1 MNAVRPIWV
10 LLPAVLGSI
19 LGCAARPAGAA
30 DATAALREVGSV
42 PLPGVEGRFDHFA
55 VDLDGKRLFVTALGN
70 DTVEVIDLAAE
81 PGRHA
86 GSIKGLSKPAGVAFI
101 PDLKRVAVASG
112 GDGKCRFFDAT
123 TLAPAGEVGGLDDA
137 DNVRYDADRKLL
149 YVGYGAGAIAVIDP
163 RAVRAAGDVKL
174 AAHPESFRLESR
186 GQRLFANVPESK
198 DSVAAVDREKRS
210 VVVTWHLKGAGANFP
225 MWLDEP
231 HRRLFVG
238 CRRPAKLLVLDTDSG
253 MTVASVDCVGDAD
266 DLFYD
271 EPVKRIYV
279 TGGDGAISVID
290 QVDADHYRPAG
301 EVKTAPGARTS
312 LFVPE
317 LHRLYLAVPHR
328 GAQRAEVR
336 VFETTATNPRI
347 PGSVNDLPG

>member
-1 MNAVRPIWV
+1 MNTVRLARL
-10 LLPAVLGSI
+10 LLPFVLAWTF
-19 LGCAARPAGAA
+19 GCATRRAGAA
-30 DATAALREVGSV
+30 DTTAALREVGSV
-42 PLPGVEGRFDHFA
+42 PLPGVEGRFDHVA
-55 VDLDGKRLFVTALGN
+55 LDPDGKRLFVAALGN
-70 DTVEVIDLAAE
+70 DTVEVIDLAPD

-86 GSIKGLSKPAGVAFI
+86 GSIKGLRKPAGVALV

-112 GDGKCRFFDAT
+112 GEGKCRFFDAG

-137 DNVRYDADRKLL
+137 DNVRYDEAGKLL
-149 YVGYGAGAIAVIDP
+149 YVGYGVGAIAIIDP
-163 RAVRAAGDVKL
+163 RAVRAVGDVKL

-186 GQRLFANVPESK
+186 GRRLLANLPEAK
-198 DSVAAVDREKRS
+198 NAVAVVDREKRA
-210 VVVTWHLKGAGANFP
+210 VVATWRLKDAGANFP
-225 MWLDEP
+225 MWLDES

-238 CRRPAKLLVLDTDSG
+238 CRRPAKLLVLDSDSG
-253 MTVASVDCVGDAD
+253 ATVASVDCVGDAD

-271 EPVKRIYV
+271 EAAKRIYV

-301 EVKTAPGARTS
+301 EVKTAAGARTS

-317 LHRLYLAVPHR
+317 LHRLYVAVPHR

-336 VFETTATNPRI
+336 VFETIGRDVPE
-347 PGSVNDLPG
+347 SK